1 MQNKEISMREMMK
14 AVVSYAPYDNRY
26 EDCEKPTA
34 GEGEII
40 LKVKGCGICAGDV
53 KAYHGGIRIWGT
65 SNENRYIE
73 APCIG
78 GHEFYGE
85 VAEIGSGVDGVELG
99 DWLVSEQIVP
109 CCECDF
115 CKSGTYWMCT
125 RSAVFGF
132 KQYAN
137 GGFAEYIKLD
147 KNCINHKVPKDFTP
161 EQAVLIEPIACGM
174 HTVERAQIQ
183 HSDVV
188 VIAGLGAIGTSM
200 VNLVSLE
207 LPKLVIGIDVRE
219 NRLEMGM
226 KYGADV
232 VLNPMECDVAEEIR
246 KLTGGL
252 GCDVYIEA
260 SGSSKSVSQGLNS
273 IKNLGRYVQMGVF
286 ADEVKADWNIIGDGK
301 ELTIIGSHLSGL
313 TYDAVIKGIASEK
326 IMTEGLISHEFRL
339 EEWKEAFKKTE
350 APDAMKIMLVP

>member
-1 MQNKEISMREMMK
+1 MGEMMK

-26 EDCEKPTA
+26 EDFPKPTA
-34 GEGEII
+34 GEGEIV

-65 SNENRYIE
+65 SEENRYIE
-73 APCIG
+73 APCVG

-85 VAEIGSGVDGVELG
+85 IVELG
-99 DWLVSEQIVP
+99 EGVEGFEIGDTVVSEQVVP
-109 CCECDF
+109 CGECAY
-115 CKSGTYWMCT
+115 CKQGIYWMCS

-137 GGFAEYIKLD
+137 GGFAEYVKLP
-147 KNCINHKVPKDFTP
+147 KTCLNHKVPESFTP
-161 EQAVLIEPIACGM
+161 EQSVLIEPIACGM
-174 HTVERAQIQ
+174 HAVERAQIQ

-200 VNLVSLE
+200 VNLAKLM
-207 LPKLVIGIDVRE
+207 LPRMVIGIDVRE
-219 NRLEMGM
+219 NRLEMGK

-232 VLNPMECDVAEEIR
+232 VLNPMTCDVAEEIK

-260 SGSSKSVSQGLNS
+260 SGSPRSVTQGLDS
-273 IKNLGRYVQMGVF
+273 LKNLGRYVQMGVF
-286 ADEVKADWNIIGDGK
+286 AEEVKADWNTIGDGK
-301 ELTIIGSHLSGL
+301 ELTIIGSHLSGK
-313 TYDAVIKGIASEK
+313 TYKSVINGIATGAIK
-326 IMTEGLISHEFRL
+326 TEGLISHKFKMEDW
-339 EEWKEAFKKTE
+339 EEGFKATE
-350 APDAMKIMLVP
+350 APDAMKVMLVP